1 MDPKIK
7 SKKNIDAEGEQTVLF
22 SDFLRLCGS
31 AEKVSAIKEGD
42 FLHLEGKFNLGGGR
56 TMTLSTHRIIL
67 REGEVTLLPWR

>member
-7 SKKNIDAEGEQTVLF
+7 SKKNIDTEQTVLF

-42 FLHLEGKFNLGGGR
+42 FLRLEGKFNLGGGR